1 MCLWSNLCDWHQNM
15 TGPEVMDTNGLPTP
29 RSGIPQVGTGRTLN
43 LVQIPGRLRSA
54 ERSSPQWH
62 LLCPHSP
69 CTEGSSCLLGALCWS
84 VGLCLHL
91 TSQSSAGTAHP
102 SPLFEQRF
110 GTAVDDSGQPLWTGD
125 VCDKAARRVLT
136 GYWLGVHT
144 HHSALGALFKHCL
157 FMSDISKFRSQS
169 PSRPPLGFIHQPVP
183 GVLIAAK
190 GSPHPGGLL
199 CEFLSHDS

>member
-1 MCLWSNLCDWHQNM
+1 
-15 TGPEVMDTNGLPTP
+15 MDTNGLTTP
-29 RSGIPQVGTGRTLN
+29 RSGIPQFGTGRALN
-43 LVQIPGRLRSA
+43 LVQIPGRLRSV

-62 LLCPHSP
+62 LLCPHSL
-69 CTEGSSCLLGALCWS
+69 CTEGSLCLLGALCWTE
-84 VGLCLHL
+84 CLHH

-102 SPLFEQRF
+102 SLFEQRF
-110 GTAVDDSGQPLWTGD
+110 GKAVDDSVQPLWTRD
-125 VCDKAARRVLT
+125 VCDKAVHRVPT
-136 GYWLGVHT
+136 GYWLGVHA

-157 FMSDISKFRSQS
+157 FMSDISKFRSRS
-169 PSRPPLGFIHQPVP
+169 PSRHPLGFIHQPVP